1 MTTAK
6 KHLLTGAANQVL
18 VSGTSFIV
26 SAYLAYRIPAADFAI
41 YALAISLSVL
51 LSSTINSLITTPMVI
66 DARGSDSKL
75 RDNYVIHG
83 IKTAFLFLALIATCA
98 WLIKAILPAP
108 ITTTEFSS
116 IAIFSLSYSAKEFIS
131 RTAIA
136 IDKIRPLVTTN
147 AIYFIGVAVLLAILD
162 TNEFLTIDNSLHAI
176 SAINLLAATI
186 LLIGLG
192 FQKSSWPKSTDTMTS
207 NVSVQQRAWALLGS
221 SLIWAQTQGFTPIIM
236 LLFGKEIA
244 GSIAASRLVL
254 TPALTILSGTS
265 QFLLPKIAEQE
276 RTPSTTSHFNLD
288 RIYSRLCQIAI
299 AYAAC
304 SIVVLYLTRDV
315 EWVKKFPDFAI
326 FAAIWSLI
334 AITQTLRD
342 KSSLRLIAMGKF
354 REITIYTALAM
365 LPLALSSVICIQ
377 YKYPSLIIIGIVIGE
392 VVLAVLLKRGLK
404 SSHK

>member
-6 KHLLTGAANQVL
+6 KHLLTGAVNQVL

-26 SAYLAYRIPAADFAI
+26 SAYLAYRIPTVDFAI

-66 DARGSDSKL
+66 DARGSDFQL
-75 RDNYVIHG
+75 RDDYVIHG
-83 IKTAFLFLALIATCA
+83 VKTVFLLLALIATCA
-98 WLIKAILPAP
+98 WLIKAILPTRV
-108 ITTTEFSS
+108 TTSEFSS
-116 IAIFSLSYSAKEFIS
+116 IAIFSLSYSAREFIS

-136 IDKIRPLVTTN
+136 IDKIQPLMATN
-147 AIYFIGVAVLLAILD
+147 AIYLIGVAIFLAVLD
-162 TNEFLTIDNSLHAI
+162 MKGFLTIENSLHTI
-176 SAINLLAATI
+176 SVINLLTAAI
-186 LLIGLG
+186 LVIGLG
-192 FQKSSWPKSTDTMTS
+192 LQKSSGRKSTDTMTS
-207 NVSVQQRAWALLGS
+207 NISVQQRAWALLGS
-221 SLIWAQTQGFTPIIM
+221 SLIWAQTQGFTPIII

-276 RTPSTTSHFNLD
+276 RNPSLVAHFNLD
-288 RIYSRLCQIAI
+288 RIYSSLCQIAI

-304 SIVVLYLTRDV
+304 STVVLYLTRDY
-315 EWVKKFPDFAI
+315 EWTRKFPDFAI

-365 LPLALSSVICIQ
+365 LPLALVSVVCIQ
-377 YKYPSLIIIGIVIGE
+377 YKNPSLIIIGIVIGE
-392 VVLAVLLKRGLK
+392 VVLAALLKRGLK